1 MIYIFTLVVL
11 SIAAFSLRKSR
22 ARDMR
27 SVLGIK
33 ANTRPMAVP
42 VDTRDAFWATYD
54 APTFTRRGLTLE
66 SVLTPA
72 PVSQKPRKSKPKFT
86 KVDQEE
92 LASLFASMQQ
102 QGSFEQIA

>member
-1 MIYIFTLVVL
+1 MIYIFALFVL
-11 SIAAFSLRKSR
+11 SVAVFSLRKSR

-33 ANTRPMAVP
+33 PNARPMAVP

-66 SVLTPA
+66 SVIAPA
-72 PVSQKPRKSKPKFT
+72 PESKKPRKAKPKFT
-86 KVDQEE
+86 KVDQNE

-102 QGSFEQIA
+102 QGGFEQIA